1 MFNREIRLGCLS
13 GSADAGTAP
22 VREPVRICPQSLS
35 EFVAPAAVTY
45 QDAADDFLEYLL
57 VECGLAENTLEAYG
71 RDLRHFFEFL
81 STVETPALSDIRPE
95 HVSGFLRHE
104 RKRGLESASLAR
116 ALVAVKM
123 FFRRLVHTG
132 KVAENAAGLFAK
144 PQIWAALP
152 EVMRPDQVD
161 ALLGAPSAA
170 DAMGRRDRAILE
182 TLYAVG
188 ARAGEL
194 CDIRL
199 TDMNVEFGYVR
210 LFGKGSKERIVPV
223 GARAIEAIR
232 SYLADRPRFVFRR
245 TPEPVELF
253 VSRAGRPLERTALW
267 RLVKKHATAAGLS
280 ARHIYP
286 HVLRHSFATHLLSG
300 GADIRT
306 VQEMLGHADVST
318 TQVYTHVDAARL
330 HEVHRKFHPRG

>member
-1 MFNREIRLGCLS
+1 MFNREIRFGSLS
-13 GSADAGTAP
+13 APPVAGTKP
-22 VREPVRICPQSLS
+22 VPEPVRICPTALD
-35 EFVAPAAVTY
+35 EFTPKPAPTY
-45 QDAADDFLEYLL
+45 ADAAEEFLDYLL

-71 RDLRHFFEFL
+71 RDLRHFFDYL
-81 STVETPALSDIRPE
+81 ATADNPPPADIRPE

-104 RKRGLESASLAR
+104 RKRGLEAASLAR

-123 FFRRLVHTG
+123 FFRRLVQTG
-132 KVAENAAGLFAK
+132 KVAENAAALFAK
-144 PQIWAALP
+144 PQVWSALP

-161 ALLGAPSAA
+161 ALLSAPPAGA
-170 DAMGRRDRAILE
+170 AMGRRDRAILE

-188 ARAGEL
+188 ARATEL
-194 CDIRL
+194 CDLRVNDL
-199 TDMNVEFGYVR
+199 NVEFGYVR

-223 GARAIEAIR
+223 GARALAAVKA
-232 SYLADRPRFVFRR
+232 YLTDRPNFVFRR

-267 RLVKKHATAAGLS
+267 RLVKRYARQAGLS
-280 ARHIYP
+280 TEHIYP

-306 VQEMLGHADVST
+306 VQEMLGHADVTT
-318 TQVYTHVDAARL
+318 TQIYTHVDAARIR
-330 HEVHRKFHPRG
+330 EVHQKFHPRG